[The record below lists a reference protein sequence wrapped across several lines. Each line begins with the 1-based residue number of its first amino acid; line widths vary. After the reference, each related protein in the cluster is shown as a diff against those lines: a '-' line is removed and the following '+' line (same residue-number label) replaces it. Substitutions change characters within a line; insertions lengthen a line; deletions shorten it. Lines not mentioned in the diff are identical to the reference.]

1 MSPRTAIIETIEPVG
16 EILVMEDCEVTV
28 NYTPKEIAQMAFIYL
43 VEAGARAF
51 IAQLAHKHMYLF
63 CKQVSY

>member
-1 MSPRTAIIETIEPVG
+1 M
-16 EILVMEDCEVTV
+16 D
-28 NYTPKEIAQMAFIYL
+28 YTPREIARMAFDSL